1 MQVAIREA
9 SPQTGL
15 GSPER
20 ELIAKYGGPVPRYT
34 SYPTAL
40 QFHAGIDAA
49 TVEGWL
55 GTLRDAGEASVYLH
69 MAYCKSLCLYCGCN
83 MKVTN
88 KAETISAYVDVLM
101 DEMRRTAALL
111 PEKLKVGAIHLGGGT
126 PSYVPMKDLRR
137 VFTLMRELFEVK
149 DGAEISMEIDP
160 RQLVEGMPALLGELG
175 FNRASLG
182 IQDTNEVVQQVIR
195 RVQPQALNVRAVSQL
210 RAAGVEDINVDLLYG
225 LPMQTPATMRQTVA
239 DVKELRPSRIALFGY
254 AHVPW
259 MKKHQAVLEQHELPD
274 ADARL
279 AIFNT
284 AVEELTKAG
293 YVAVG
298 IDHFCLPT
306 DPMAIAAREGELKRN
321 FMGYTTDAA
330 PVLLGFGASAIS
342 QYPQGYAQNITAPAE
357 YLHAMQQPGLP
368 IARGVAVSKGDIAR
382 RGVIEQLLCG
392 MRAQGEGLDGLVM
405 QTERLQEMVADGLAE
420 WQGDMLR
427 VTEKGR
433 PFARAVAACFDAYL
447 GKGAS
452 TMGRH
457 SRGV

>member
-1 MQVAIREA
+1 MQVAIED
-9 SPQTGL
+9 S
-15 GSPER
+15 GSLVLRKPEM

-34 SYPTAL
+34 SYPTAI
-40 QFHAGIDAA
+40 QFHAGVDAF
-49 TVEGWL
+49 TVNGWL
-55 GTLRDAGEASVYLH
+55 GTLRDAGEASLYLH

-88 KAETISAYVDVLM
+88 KQDTITAYVNVLI

-111 PEKLKVGAIHLGGGT
+111 PERLKVGAIHLGGGT

-137 VFTLMRELFEVK
+137 VFAVMHELFDVK
-149 DGAEISMEIDP
+149 AGAEISMEIDP
-160 RQLVEGMPALLGELG
+160 RQLVDGMPALLGELG

-182 IQDTNEVVQQVIR
+182 IQDTNPTVQNVIR
-195 RVQPQALNVRAVSQL
+195 RVQPHSLNVRAVMQL
-210 RAAGVEDINVDLLYG
+210 REAGVRDINVDLLYG
-225 LPMQTPATMRQTVA
+225 LPMQTPETMRQTVA
-239 DVKELRPSRIALFGY
+239 DIQELRPSRIALFGY

-259 MKKHQAVLEQHELPD
+259 MKKHQAVLEEYNLPD
-274 ADARL
+274 AEARL
-279 AIFNT
+279 DIFNT
-284 AVEELTKAG
+284 AVDALTKAG

-306 DPMAIAAREGELKRN
+306 DPMAIAAKDGDLKRN

-342 QYPQGYAQNITAPAE
+342 QYPQGYAQNITAPAD
-357 YLHAMQQPGLP
+357 YLDAMEKPGLP
-368 IARGVAVSKGDIAR
+368 IARGVAVDAGDMAR

-392 MRAQGEGLDGLVM
+392 MRAEGHALDELLV
-405 QTERLQEMVADGLAE
+405 QRERLNDMVQDGLAE
-420 WQGDMLR
+420 WQGDTLR

-452 TMGRH
+452 TAGRH
-457 SRGV
+457 SKGV

>member
-1 MQVAIREA
+1 MQVAIQDSETPLA
-9 SPQTGL
+9 AK
-15 GSPER
+15 PEM

-40 QFHAGIDAA
+40 QFHAGVGAA

-55 GTLRDAGEASVYLH
+55 GSLRDAGEASVYLH

-88 KAETISAYVDVLM
+88 KPETITAYVDVLI

-111 PEKLKVGAIHLGGGT
+111 PERLKVGAIHLGGGT

-137 VFTLMRELFEVK
+137 VFAVLNELFDVT
-149 DGAEISMEIDP
+149 DSAEISMEIDP
-160 RQLVEGMPALLGELG
+160 RQLAEGMPALLGELG

-182 IQDTNEVVQQVIR
+182 IQDTNDVVQQVIR
-195 RVQPQALNVRAVSQL
+195 RVQPQEMNVRAVSQL
-210 RAAGVEDINVDLLYG
+210 RTAGVQDINVDLLYG
-225 LPMQTPATMRQTVA
+225 LPMQTRATMRQTVA
-239 DVKELRPSRIALFGY
+239 DMMELKPSRIALFGY

-259 MKKHQAVLEQHELPD
+259 MKKHQAVLENHELPD
-274 ADARL
+274 AEARL

-306 DPMAIAAREGELKRN
+306 DPMAIAAKDGELKRN

-342 QYPQGYAQNITAPAE
+342 QYRQGYAQNITAPAE
-357 YLHAMQQPGLP
+357 YLDAMTRKGLP
-368 IARGVAVSKGDIAR
+368 IARGVAVSEGDVAR

-392 MRAQGEGLDGLVM
+392 MRAEGRDLDDLLV
-405 QTERLQEMVADGLAE
+405 QRERLEAMIGDGLAE
-420 WQGDMLR
+420 WQGERLC

-457 SRGV
+457 SKGV